1 MALEARLLT
10 ADAFFR
16 MPLDEGW
23 RYELIRGELRRLP
36 VAGHVHGDVAM
47 QAGASLAVFV
57 RQRRLGKTYAAE
69 TGFVIARSPDTV
81 RCPDAA
87 FVSTERLAGLKLSD
101 HGFFPGPPDLAL
113 EVQSP
118 SDSKAEI
125 EEKTAAW
132 LAGGT
137 RAVLLIDP
145 RRRTAKVH
153 RPQSEPISFG
163 ATDTVTLPD
172 LLPGWSL
179 SLADIFGP

>member
-1 MALEARLLT
+1 MALDAQLLT
-10 ADAFFR
+10 ADAFFQ
-16 MPLDEGW
+16 MHLAEGW

-47 QAGASLAVFV
+47 QVGASLALFV
-57 RQRRLGKTYAAE
+57 REHGLGKTYAAE

-87 FVSTERLAGLKLSD
+87 FVSTERLAGLRLSD

-113 EVQSP
+113 EVLSP
-118 SDSKAEI
+118 SDSRAEV

-137 RAVLLIDP
+137 RVVLLIDP
-145 RRRTAKVH
+145 RRHTAAVH
-153 RPQSEPISFG
+153 RPQSEPVSFG
-163 ATDTVTLPD
+163 ASDALTLPD
-172 LLPGWSL
+172 VLPGWSL
-179 SLADIFGP
+179 PLAELFGT